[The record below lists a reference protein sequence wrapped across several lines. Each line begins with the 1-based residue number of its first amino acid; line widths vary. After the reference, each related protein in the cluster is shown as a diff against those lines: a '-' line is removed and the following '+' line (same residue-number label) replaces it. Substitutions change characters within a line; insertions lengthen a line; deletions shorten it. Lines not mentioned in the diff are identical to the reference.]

1 MSARKRNKSIDSP
14 AEPNECAEYIATLMR
29 ELERMASRGG
39 LRDLAYLLAVARHEA
54 QARIGRA
61 GRLH

>member
-1 MSARKRNKSIDSP
+1 MTARKPKKTIDSP
-14 AEPNECAEYIATLMR
+14 AEPYECAEYIATLMR

-39 LRDLAYLLAVARHEA
+39 LKDLAYLLAVARHEA
-54 QARIGRA
+54 QARTGRP